1 MRSVVDGDRVS
12 STGPG
17 RVTSLLRASRA
28 GDETALAEVSS
39 LLYEELRQRARSFM
53 RREPRGRGFQT
64 TELVHETFMRLAG
77 ADVNWQDQDHFLAL
91 ASRVMRR
98 VLIDMARARGY
109 RKRGGEAIHVPLD
122 SGLAGGMSRDVDL
135 IALDEAL
142 QALAAIDGRRAR
154 VVELRFF
161 GGLTVG
167 ETARVLDV
175 SLDTVMR
182 DWRLAK
188 AWLSRALRRSS
199 VG

>member
-1 MRSVVDGDRVS
+1 
-12 STGPG
+12 
-17 RVTSLLRASRA
+17 VTTLLRAARE
-28 GDETALAEVSS
+28 GDETALAEVSA
-39 LLYEELRQRARSFM
+39 LLYDELRQRARACM
-53 RREPRGRGFQT
+53 RREARGRGFQT

-77 ADVNWQDQDHFLAL
+77 ADVDWQDQQHFLAL

-109 RKRGGEAIHVPLD
+109 RKRGGGAIHVPLD
-122 SGLAGGMSRDVDL
+122 SGVAGVMSRGADL

-142 QALAAIDGRRAR
+142 QALATIDARRAQ

-167 ETARVLDV
+167 ETARLLGV
-175 SLDTVMR
+175 SPDTVMR

-188 AWLSRALRRSS
+188 AWLSRTLRHAS
-199 VG
+199 G